1 MFLVSILTKK
11 HDEKAQASPHVRVA
25 RAEMKLPVLLLV
37 GAGLTATAH
46 AQSEAPRVDFLP
58 IPKTL
63 PLVFFAPDSLAGEM
77 LRPLDEPENGAE
89 LALATEKPAEE
100 EPAAPE
106 MTASVGTDT
115 VAQADTE
122 PQSEPAAEE
131 SASLDAEEAQEPA
144 PEPAQPDTAIVHI
157 IVENVESNSGTVNV
171 AVCDT
176 GLSEDGC
183 PYHTSVPASQGFVE
197 AVIDNVPPG
206 AYAVVGYHDVNN
218 NERFDKF
225 LAMPREP
232 YALSGKAAEVLV
244 PDFEDAQLS
253 INSGENFVIIRMK
266 RLGSG

>member
-1 MFLVSILTKK
+1 
-11 HDEKAQASPHVRVA
+11 
-25 RAEMKLPVLLLV
+25 MKLPVLLLV
-37 GAGLTATAH
+37 GVGLTATAH

-58 IPKTL
+58 MPKTL
-63 PLVFFAPDSLAGEM
+63 PMVFFAPDSLAGEM
-77 LRPLDEPENGAE
+77 LRPLDEPQNAAE
-89 LALATEKPAEE
+89 VALATGEPAAAEPVAE

-106 MTASVGTDT
+106 TTASVSAETGAET
-115 VAQADTE
+115 VAQADPE
-122 PQSEPAAEE
+122 PQSEPDAEE
-131 SASLDAEEAQEPA
+131 SAALDAESEPA
-144 PEPAQPDTAIVHI
+144 PEPAKPDTAIVHI

-253 INSGENFVIIRMK
+253 INSGENFIIIRMK